1 MRMKI
6 ETFLTNLLLAGVLL
20 PSAPVYADEALDL
33 LQKMRNALQ
42 TASYSGTVVYAQGT
56 DLATY
61 QISHTL
67 QNGAEK
73 GNVTRLSQGEGKPT
87 SEMESFSLAKF
98 QQVQPNMQKAY
109 SLDLGGEDTI
119 AGRQCQIVVARP
131 RDRMRYLQRY
141 CIDKANGMML
151 KYSMIDQHH
160 ETVEQLV
167 FTDIKV
173 DVPDNH
179 TAAKTATLTPAALK
193 TVSDNDNSTDE
204 KANSHWKFKSLP
216 DGFEQVERLEKAPQ
230 QGKAAIQHIILSD
243 GVTSVSVFI
252 TKDDETKVG
261 QAYNSGAMNIFTSKI
276 NGFNITFVGEVPV
289 RTLKQISEGMQYEQ

>member
-6 ETFLTNLLLAGVLL
+6 ETVLTSLLLAGVLL
-20 PSAPVYADEALDL
+20 PSAPAYADEALDL
-33 LQKMRNALQ
+33 LQKMRAALQ

-141 CIDKANGMML
+141 CIDKTNDTTRHKM
-151 KYSMIDQHH
+151 K
-160 ETVEQLV
+160 
-167 FTDIKV
+167 
-173 DVPDNH
+173 NH
-179 TAAKTATLTPAALK
+179 
-193 TVSDNDNSTDE
+193 
-204 KANSHWKFKSLP
+204 
-216 DGFEQVERLEKAPQ
+216 
-230 QGKAAIQHIILSD
+230 
-243 GVTSVSVFI
+243 
-252 TKDDETKVG
+252 
-261 QAYNSGAMNIFTSKI
+261 
-276 NGFNITFVGEVPV
+276 
-289 RTLKQISEGMQYEQ
+289 

>member
-6 ETFLTNLLLAGVLL
+6 ETLLTSLLFVGVLTPL
-20 PSAPVYADEALDL
+20 SPAYADEALDL

-61 QISHTL
+61 QITHTL

-73 GNVTRLSQGEGKPT
+73 GNVTRLSQGEGKPS

-131 RDRMRYLQRY
+131 RDRLRYLQRY
-141 CIDKANGMML
+141 CIDKSNGMML

-160 ETVEQLV
+160 ATVEQLV
-167 FTDIKV
+167 FTDIKL
-173 DVPDNH
+173 DAADNA
-179 TAAKTATLTPAALK
+179 TNVKQATLTPVALK
-193 TVSDNDNSTDE
+193 TSTDSE
-204 KANSHWKFKSLP
+204 KSDKTQNRWQFKSLP
-216 DGFEQVERLEKAPQ
+216 DGFEQVENLEKSSKA
-230 QGKAAIQHIILSD
+230 GKAAVQHIILSD

-252 TKDDETKVG
+252 TKEDDTKVG

-276 NGFNITFVGEVPV
+276 HDFNVTLVGEVPV
-289 RTLKQISEGMQYEQ
+289 RTLKQISQGMQYEQ

>member
-6 ETFLTNLLLAGVLL
+6 ETVLTSLLLAGVLL
-20 PSAPVYADEALDL
+20 PSAPAYADEALDL
-33 LQKMRNALQ
+33 LQKMRAALQ

-141 CIDKANGMML
+141 CIDKTNGMML

-160 ETVEQLV
+160 DTVEQLV
-167 FTDIKV
+167 FTDIKM
-173 DVPDNH
+173 DAPRTN
-179 TAAKTATLTPAALK
+179 TTKTATLTPVALK
-193 TVSDNDNSTDE
+193 TVTDNVTPSAT
-204 KANSHWKFKSLP
+204 ANSRWKFKTLP
-216 DGFEQVERLEKAPQ
+216 NGFEQVERLEKAPKE
-230 QGKAAIQHIILSD
+230 GKAAIQHIILSD

-252 TKDDETKVG
+252 TQDDDTKVG

-276 NGFNITFVGEVPV
+276 NDFNITFVGEVPV

>member
-1 MRMKI
+1 MKI
-6 ETFLTNLLLAGVLL
+6 ENVLTSLLVVGVLL
-20 PSAPVYADEALDL
+20 PSAPAYADEALDL
-33 LQKMRNALQ
+33 LQKMRAALQ

-160 ETVEQLV
+160 DTVEQLV
-167 FTDIKV
+167 FTDIKL
-173 DVPDNH
+173 DTPDSNASTKA
-179 TAAKTATLTPAALK
+179 TAALTPVALK
-193 TVSDNDNSTDE
+193 TLSDSPSPNLD
-204 KANSHWKFKSLP
+204 KAQNRWKFKSLP
-216 DGFEQVERLEKAPQ
+216 DGFEQVEQLEKAPKA
-230 QGKAAIQHIILSD
+230 GKAAVQHIILSD

-252 TKDDETKVG
+252 TKDDDTKVG

-276 NGFNITFVGEVPV
+276 NDFNITLVGEVPV